1 MIDASDT
8 DYIDPDVLSM
18 IREFKETTA
27 PARDIKVSLQGFRA
41 KYQLLDE
48 IQYADHSTRELLD
61 RVTPQQVLE
70 ILREGNRRFRS
81 GQRLSRDFKRQ
92 MTTTATE
99 QNPLAV
105 VLSCIDSRVP
115 AELVFD
121 LGLGDIFSV
130 RVAGNVVGTK
140 SLASVEFG
148 VAATG
153 LKLVL
158 VLGHTR
164 CGAVTTS
171 VDLLSRHKDV
181 VQATGSTHLH
191 AIVNEIEHCCSPQDL
206 ERFPSLEGTER
217 EAMVNAVAKRNVMR
231 TVQAILHRSDLIRN
245 AVEQGQV
252 LLVGALYDVRSG
264 EIEFFTDEVAEGR

>member
-1 MIDASDT
+1 
-8 DYIDPDVLSM
+8 
-18 IREFKETTA
+18 
-27 PARDIKVSLQGFRA
+27 
-41 KYQLLDE
+41 
-48 IQYADHSTRELLD
+48 
-61 RVTPQQVLE
+61 
-70 ILREGNRRFRS
+70 
-81 GQRLSRDFKRQ
+81 
-92 MTTTATE
+92 MTTTAAQ

-171 VDLLSRHKDV
+171 VDLLSRHQDV
-181 VQATGSTHLH
+181 VEATGSTHLP
-191 AIVNEIEHCCSPQDL
+191 AIVNEIEHCCSKQDL
-206 ERFPSLEGTER
+206 ERFPSLEGKDR
-217 EAMVNAVAKRNVMR
+217 ESVVDAVAKRNVER
-231 TVQAILHRSDLIRN
+231 TVKAILNRSELIRN
-245 AVEQGQV
+245 AVESGQV
-252 LLVGALYDVRSG
+252 LLVGALYDVQSG
-264 EIEFFTDEVAEGR
+264 NIEFFTEAK